1 MAGALDAHGERV
13 EDPAAFAPAL
23 RRALDHAPAL
33 LGGRARWRCIT
44 NGLRGS
50 LLSQFNANLPAVYFG
65 VPAAQVVE
73 VGLEVEI

>member
-1 MAGALDAHGERV
+1 MRQT
-13 EDPAAFAPAL
+13 L
-23 RRALDHAPAL
+23 RCALDHAPAL
-33 LGGRARWRCIT
+33 LGGKARWRCMT

-50 LLSQFNANLPAVYFG
+50 LLSRLNANLPAVYFG